1 MRLLSEPVCVHE
13 EAAKR
18 IPSVRF
24 TKKEGLSLRSFSKLP
39 GGGPFRYFWKD
50 KRKMTRKKTQKQ
62 KKQIY
67 LPALFLLT
75 LWPCLVHLETL
86 RTGMEQYPWFPDVT
100 YQDDFFMYIRS
111 IALLAA
117 AVWML
122 AVLADRMMIQR
133 IRPLSIRRMWPVLL
147 YGGMVILSTLLSAD
161 RDLSVSFV
169 TEQCE
174 TIWVLLG
181 YVAVFFYFADI
192 AREEGCMPRL
202 MGYTLAGAAIQ
213 CLVGLSQM
221 AGHDFWSSYAGRTL
235 ITLGRGGADT
245 LQFSFAEGSTT
256 QVYMSFYNPN
266 YAAVYLILMLPIAVC
281 AVNVFEKKWQ
291 KSVCAVLAVLML
303 ICLWGSKSKAGMI
316 TVVLL
321 LTAAGI
327 VTLGGGRR
335 KLFFLLGLAVCFLA
349 YAVIG
354 YLHPADSTLEKIIK
368 NAFPKK
374 QEYRLQKVTP
384 GEDEVLVV
392 FNNETFHLRI
402 DEAEG
407 RAWFSVSDE
416 NGTALELNY
425 KEETGLFSLAERNYT
440 RLQFAAYKDGEESHI
455 IMYRNE
461 IPWEFVKKDTQSPYQ
476 YYTIFGKAD
485 TPVNAPYAFGKGYER
500 AFSGRIYLWSRTLPL
515 MKNYLLW
522 GSGPNTYTIVFPQ
535 NDYVAQANVG
545 VKMLSQIKS
554 RPHSIYLQIAVQTG
568 LLSLAALVILW
579 ARYLAGAYK
588 QLWQF
593 YSRGKGEKCQDSLQK
608 QRIILAV
615 TLSVTGFLVMGLAN
629 DSVVVTSPVFWAILG
644 AGYGLMF

>member
-1 MRLLSEPVCVHE
+1 
-13 EAAKR
+13 
-18 IPSVRF
+18 
-24 TKKEGLSLRSFSKLP
+24 
-39 GGGPFRYFWKD
+39 
-50 KRKMTRKKTQKQ
+50 
-62 KKQIY
+62 
-67 LPALFLLT
+67 
-75 LWPCLVHLETL
+75 
-86 RTGMEQYPWFPDVT
+86 MEQYPWFPDVV

-122 AVLADRMMIQR
+122 AVLADRILIQR
-133 IRPLSIRRMWPVLL
+133 VKPISIHRTWPVLL
-147 YGGMVILSTLLSAD
+147 YGGLVILSTVLSVNQ
-161 RDLSVSFV
+161 RLSVSFV

-192 AREEGCMPRL
+192 VREEGCMQRL
-202 MGYTLAGAAIQ
+202 MGYTLTGAAVQ
-213 CLVGLSQM
+213 CLIGLSQM
-221 AGHDFWSSYAGRTL
+221 AGHDFWSSFVGRML

-245 LQFSFAEGSTT
+245 LQFSFAEESTT

-266 YAAVYLILMLPIAVC
+266 YAAVYLILMLPIALC
-281 AVNVFEKKWQ
+281 AVSVFEKKWQ

-321 LTAAGI
+321 LAAAGI
-327 VTLGGGRR
+327 LLLGGGRR
-335 KLFFLLGLAVCFLA
+335 KLFFLLGLTVCFLV

-354 YLHPADSTLEKIIK
+354 YFHPADSTLEKIIK

-374 QEYRLQKVTP
+374 KEYHLQEVSPLD
-384 GEDEVLVV
+384 DEVQVV
-392 FNNETFHLRI
+392 FNEERLHLQIHET
-402 DEAEG
+402 DG

-416 NGTALELNY
+416 NGTALKLDY
-425 KEETGLFSLAERNYT
+425 HEETGLFTLAERKYK
-440 RLQFAAYKDGEESHI
+440 RLQFAAYKDGEEAHI

-461 IPWEFVKKDTQSPYQ
+461 IPWEFVKKDAKSPYQ

-535 NDYVAQANVG
+535 NDYVVQANVG
-545 VKMLSQIKS
+545 IKMLSQIKS
-554 RPHSIYLQIAVQTG
+554 RPHSLYLQIALQTG
-568 LLSLAALVILW
+568 LLSLAALMILW
-579 ARYLAGAYK
+579 GRYLAGAYK

-593 YSRGKGEKCQDSLQK
+593 FGRVKGQEEIHSKVKRASETFGRVKGKQQIRQCQDSQQK
-608 QRIILAV
+608 QYMILAV
-615 TLSVTGFLVMGLAN
+615 TLSVTGFLVMGLAK
-629 DSVVVTSPVFWAILG
+629 VL
-644 AGYGLMF
+644 